1 MRMISTKKTMGEK
14 IFNKNLCGRKVYCKR
29 KNEFIGVVVADYD
42 FENEENKKRFMMQVK
57 GTLLVLD
64 TASKVNFGWPIKGEE
79 EAKIL
84 VSKNIKFDANSRGW
98 YVFKNSIIRG
108 AYALDKTKMVIDNE

>member
-1 MRMISTKKTMGEK
+1 MRMISTKKTINEK
-14 IFNKNLCGRKVYCKR
+14 IFNKNLCGRKVYNKTS
-29 KNEFIGVVVADYD
+29 NEFMGVVVADYD
-42 FENEENKKRFMMQVK
+42 FENKENKKRFMIHAE

-64 TASKVNFGWPIKGEE
+64 TTSKVCFSWPIKEEE

-98 YVFKNSIIRG
+98 YVSKNSIIRG
-108 AYALDKTKMVIDNE
+108 VYTLDKPKMVIDNE